1 MEKLK
6 LTVLKCMKISIIQ
19 MIMSCIFVGVSL
31 ANDVKGQEVLERRL
45 NLDVANEKIK
55 SILSTIEKNANVKFS
70 YSPQVIKA
78 DRKTTFTAQ
87 DTPLGEVLN
96 ILFSQL
102 DIGYSVSGNN
112 IILKR
117 IENEGKSYQDMS
129 TFLGL
134 KTDETVTMQ
143 SVAFIVTG
151 SVVDERNQPLVGANV
166 ELSGT
171 TKGTITDDKGTYK
184 LELNEADKKG
194 NLVFSYVGYE
204 KQTVAIAGQNV
215 INIMLK
221 EAVLMKEVVVVGY
234 GSVRKRDLTGAVVSV
249 SSEEIKNLPETNI
262 ASRLQGRVAGLT
274 ITNSDTRPGE
284 SPNILIRGKN
294 SITASRNPLIILD
307 GIPYEGGLN
316 TINPSDISTMN
327 VLKDA
332 SSTAI
337 YGSRGS
343 NGVIIVTTKKGKSGK
358 PTISYTGNYG
368 INSILKKID
377 MLNADQYLQL
387 RKVLGVLQPSEQA
400 NYNSGNITDWQTE
413 ATQKA
418 MQKDHAL
425 GISGGGDKYNYY
437 LGLGLL
443 GQEGIVKG
451 SEYGRSSFRFNGTYK
466 VTNWLEIGTTNQ
478 MVWENWG
485 TQGDVNITDAL
496 IMSPLST
503 PYNPD
508 GTTTLFPLPNDRFF
522 TNPLDIL
529 NTLDKRDK
537 NTFLNNIYAEVKFPF
552 LNGLS
557 YKFNYGRT
565 ESKESRDIYQ
575 KSSTAAGFGVNGNAS
590 RNNLTVTNY
599 TTENILNYDQ
609 KFGDHH
615 VGFTGLYSFQNLV
628 SDGNIVN
635 GSNFIN
641 DNLEQYGIGSARVL
655 TVNTPFS
662 EWSLISQMAR
672 LNYDY
677 KGRYFFTF
685 TTRRDGYSGFGANNK
700 FGVFPSLALGWK
712 ISDEKFLKE
721 INWLSFLKLRTSYG
735 TNGNQAIPPYGTLTQ
750 ITGGVDRNYY
760 FNNTALGFAPSSLG
774 NPSLGWE
781 KTTTLNFGVD
791 FSVLNGRITG
801 SIEYYNSKSKD
812 LLLKRLLNSTQ
823 GFTSILQNIGQTS
836 NIGTEINIEAIAI
849 QNSNFSWRIGANFFR
864 NKNTIVQLFDKS
876 TDDQLNGWFI
886 GQDIDANYN
895 FIADGIFSTQAQI
908 AASHMPK
915 AKLGDRILRD
925 VNQNG
930 RLDDGDRAIQGRNN
944 PDFTLGLNNTFSYKN
959 FNLAF
964 FIYTVQGVTT
974 NNRVLDPLSY
984 IADRSNFVNVDY
996 WTAANINAQNPRPDY
1011 VDFATAFYQD
1021 RSFVRLKNITLSYQ
1035 FDSKWVKK
1043 AGISNLGIYLTGN
1056 NLWTSTKWT
1065 GFDPESPAPSRI
1077 ETAPVYPSFRTIL
1090 VGLNLT
1096 F

>member
-1 MEKLK
+1 MKKLK
-6 LTVLKCMKISIIQ
+6 LTVLNCMKISIIQ

-31 ANDVKGQEVLERRL
+31 ANDAKGQEVLERRL

-55 SILSTIEKNANVKFS
+55 SILGTIEKNANVKFS

-78 DRKTTFTAQ
+78 NRKTTFTAQ

-96 ILFSQL
+96 RLLYQL

-112 IILKR
+112 IILTR
-117 IENEGKSYQDMS
+117 IENESRSYQETD
-129 TFLGL
+129 TVPRL
-134 KTDETVTMQ
+134 KPDEAATTQAAAFTVTG
-143 SVAFIVTG
+143 T
-151 SVVDERNQPLVGANV
+151 VVDEKKQPLVGANV

-171 TKGTITDDKGTYK
+171 TKGTITDDKGRYK
-184 LELNEADKKG
+184 LELKEADKNG
-194 NLVFSYVGYE
+194 NLVFSFVGYE
-204 KQTVAIAGQNV
+204 MQTVAITGKNV

-221 EAVLMKEVVVVGY
+221 EAGSLKEVVVVGY
-234 GSVRKRDLTGAVVSV
+234 GSVKKSDLTGAVASV
-249 SSEEIKNLPETNI
+249 SSEEIKNLPETNL

-316 TINPSDISTMN
+316 MINPSDIATMN

-377 MLNADQYLQL
+377 LLDADQYLQL
-387 RKVLGVLQPSEQA
+387 RKVIGILQPSEQA
-400 NYNSGNITDWQTE
+400 NYNSGNITDWQKE

-418 MQKDHAL
+418 IQKDHAL

-437 LGLGLL
+437 LGLGHLD
-443 GQEGIVKG
+443 QEGIVKG
-451 SEYGRSSFRFNGTYK
+451 SEYGRSSLRFNGTYK

-478 MVWENWG
+478 MVREDWG

-508 GTTTLFPLPNDRFF
+508 GTTTLFPLPNDKIF

-529 NTLDKRDK
+529 NTLDKRVK
-537 NTFLNNIYAEVKFPF
+537 STLVNNIYAEVKFPF
-552 LNGLS
+552 LKGLS

-590 RNNLTVTNY
+590 RNDLTVINY
-599 TTENILNYDQ
+599 TAENILNFDRR
-609 KFGDHH
+609 FGDHH
-615 VGFTGLYSFQNLV
+615 VEFTGLYSFQNLV

-641 DNLEQYGIGSARVL
+641 DNLEQYGIGSAKVL
-655 TVNTPFS
+655 SVITPFS

-677 KGRYFFTF
+677 KGKYFLTY

-700 FGVFPSLALGWK
+700 FGVFPSLAVSWK
-712 ISDEKFLKE
+712 ISDENFLKD

-760 FNNTALGFAPSSLG
+760 FNNTALGFAPLSLG

-791 FSVLNGRITG
+791 FSVFKGRITG
-801 SIEYYNSKSKD
+801 SLEFYNSKSKD

-836 NIGTEINIEAIAI
+836 NIGTEINIEGIAI
-849 QNSNFSWRIGANFFR
+849 QKSDFSWRVGANFFR

-876 TDDQLNGWFI
+876 TDDQQNGWFI
-886 GQDIDANYN
+886 GQNIDANYN
-895 FIADGIFSTQAQI
+895 YVADGVFSTQAQI
-908 AASHMPK
+908 AASHMPT

-925 VNQNG
+925 VNKNG
-930 RLDDGDRAIQGRNN
+930 RLDDGDRTIQGKNN
-944 PDFTLGLNNTFSYKN
+944 PDFTLGVNNTFSYKN
-959 FNLAF
+959 VNLAF
-964 FIYTVQGVTT
+964 FLYTVQGITT
-974 NNRVLDPLSY
+974 NNRVLDPVSY
-984 IADRSNFVNVDY
+984 IADRTNYVNVDY
-996 WTAANINAQNPRPDY
+996 WTASNINAQNPRPDY
-1011 VDFATAFYQD
+1011 YNFATSYYQD
-1021 RSFVRLKNITLSYQ
+1021 RSFVRLKNVTLSYQ
-1035 FDSKWVKK
+1035 FDSKWIKK
-1043 AGISNLGIYLTGN
+1043 SGISNLGVYLTGN

-1065 GFDPESPAPSRI
+1065 GFDPESPAPSRF
-1077 ETAPVYPSFRTIL
+1077 ETAPVNPSFRTIL
-1090 VGLNLT
+1090 VGVNLT

>member
-1 MEKLK
+1 MEKPK

-19 MIMSCIFVGVSL
+19 MIMSCLLVGASF
-31 ANDVKGQEVLERRL
+31 ANDVKGQEILERRL

-78 DRKTTFTAQ
+78 NRKTTFTAQ
-87 DTPLGEVLN
+87 DAPLGDVLN
-96 ILFSQL
+96 KLLFQL
-102 DIGYSVSGNN
+102 GISYSVSGNN

-117 IENEGKSYQDMS
+117 IENESKGSQE
-129 TFLGL
+129 TFSIPAL
-134 KTDETVTMQ
+134 KTDEMSVQ

-151 SVVDERNQPLVGANV
+151 TIVDEKNEPLVGANV
-166 ELSGT
+166 ELKGT
-171 TKGTITDDKGTYK
+171 KKGTITDQKGMYK
-184 LELNEADKKG
+184 LELDEADKKG
-194 NLVFSYVGYE
+194 SLVFSFVGFE
-204 KQTVAIAGQNV
+204 KQTVEIAEQNIINV
-215 INIMLK
+215 ILK
-221 EAVLMKEVVVVGY
+221 EAGSMKEVVIVGY
-234 GSVRKRDLTGAVVSV
+234 GSVKKRDLTGAVSTV

-274 ITNSDTRPGE
+274 VTNADARPGE

-316 TINPSDISTMN
+316 TINPSDIATMN

-368 INSILKKID
+368 VNTILKKID
-377 MLNADQYLQL
+377 MLNADQYLEL
-387 RKVLGVLQPSEQA
+387 RKVIGVLQPSEQA
-400 NYNSGNITDWQTE
+400 NYTSGNITDWQDE
-413 ATQKA
+413 ATRKA
-418 MQKDHAL
+418 IQKDHAL
-425 GISGGGDKYNYY
+425 GVSGGGDKYNYY
-437 LGLGLL
+437 LGLGILD
-443 GQEGIVKG
+443 QEGIVKG
-451 SEYGRSSFRFNGTYK
+451 SEYGRGSFRFNGNYK
-466 VTNWLEIGTTNQ
+466 VTNWLEIGTANQ
-478 MVWENWG
+478 VVREDWG
-485 TQGDVNITDAL
+485 TQGDVNITEAL

-522 TNPLDIL
+522 TNPLDML
-529 NTLDKRDK
+529 NTLDKRIK
-537 NTFLNNIYAEVKFPF
+537 STLVNNIYAEVKFPF
-552 LNGLS
+552 LKGLS
-557 YKFNYGRT
+557 YKLNYGRT

-575 KSSTAAGFGVNGNAS
+575 KSTTAAGFGVNGNAS
-590 RNNLTVTNY
+590 RNDLTVINY
-599 TTENILNYDQ
+599 TAENILNFDR
-609 KFGDHH
+609 KFGNHH

-655 TVNTPFS
+655 SVTTPFA

-677 KGRYFFTF
+677 KSKYFFTL
-685 TTRRDGYSGFGANNK
+685 TTRRDGYSGFGSNNK
-700 FGVFPSLALGWK
+700 FGIFPSVALGWK
-712 ISDEKFLKE
+712 ISDENFLKDSKW
-721 INWLSFLKLRTSYG
+721 IDFLKLRTSYG
-735 TNGNQAIPPYGTLTQ
+735 VNGNQAIPPYGTLTQ
-750 ITGGVDRNYY
+750 ITGGLNRNYY
-760 FNNTALGFAPSSLG
+760 FDNTALGFAPSSLG

-791 FSVLNGRITG
+791 FSVFDGRLTG
-801 SIEYYNSKSKD
+801 SLEYYDSKSND
-812 LLLKRLLNSTQ
+812 LLLRRLLNSTQ

-836 NIGTEINIEAIAI
+836 NKGIEINIEGIAI
-849 QNSNFSWRIGANFFR
+849 QKTDFSWRVGANFFR

-876 TDDQLNGWFI
+876 TNDLLNGWFI

-895 FIADGIFSTQAQI
+895 FVADGIFSTTAQI
-908 AASHMPK
+908 AASHMPR
-915 AKLGDRILRD
+915 AKLGDRFLRD

-930 RLDDGDRAIQGRNN
+930 RLDDGDRTIQGRNN
-944 PDFTLGLNNTFSYKN
+944 PDFTLGLNNTFTYKN

-964 FIYTVQGVTT
+964 FLYTVQGITT
-974 NNRVLDPLSY
+974 NNRVFDPLSY
-984 IADRSNFVNVDY
+984 IADRTNSVNVNY
-996 WTAANINAQNPRPDY
+996 WTTSNINAPNPRADY
-1011 VDFATAFYQD
+1011 VDFATAYYQD
-1021 RSFVRLKNITLSYQ
+1021 RSFVRLKNVTLSYQ
-1035 FDSKWVKK
+1035 LDSKLIKK
-1043 AGISNLGIYLTGN
+1043 AGISDLGFYITGN

-1077 ETAPVYPSFRTIL
+1077 ETAPVFPAFRTIL
-1090 VGLNLT
+1090 VGVNLS